1 MTPKPDHP
9 HIPTILDRIGNT
21 PIVPIRRLNPYK
33 KVRIYAKLE
42 SFNPAGSVKDRVAL
56 NMIEAA
62 EASGELTP
70 DKIVLEATS
79 GNTGIGM
86 ALVCAV
92 KGYRCQLVM
101 PDSAS
106 IERRKIME
114 AFGAEILLTPGKKG
128 TDGAIEEAYA
138 LAREFPDRYFLTDQ
152 FNNEANW
159 RAHYKGTGPEIW
171 EQTAGMVTDVVGTL
185 GTSGTIMG
193 LSRYFADHHPTV
205 RVTAVEPFLGH
216 KIQGLKNMKESYT
229 PGIYDKSLPYQIIN
243 IPDDEAFKTAR
254 LLAQKEGLFVGMSS
268 GAALC
273 GALARAAQLQ
283 EEGGEIVVILPD
295 GGEKYLSTE
304 LFSMPRGGEEAKESR
319 LRFFNTMTRKKEP
332 FTPSNPKRGVT
343 FYACGP
349 TAHEPTNLAHCRR
362 FMVAD
367 LIHRHLV
374 AKDFPVEFYMN
385 FTDLDD
391 NTIKG
396 AEESGKALAEFTA
409 AYIEQFQRDF
419 SLLGMQ
425 PAAGYPKASD
435 HVQEM
440 IDLAHRLM
448 HKGYAYEK
456 HGSIYFDISKFK
468 NYGELSGVDIS
479 KIQVGRTVDLDNY
492 EKESPVDFTLLKR
505 STLGELKKGIFF
517 KTEWGNMRPGWHIEC
532 SAMTMKYLG
541 ETMDIHTSSSNL
553 LFPHHENENAIAG
566 ALTGKPLARYWLHS
580 ELLLVDGK
588 KMAPEN
594 GNVIT
599 LAEVLAK
606 GYTAREIRFFLLRTH
621 YRKPVNFSFKQLDA
635 ACAMLKRLDDFV
647 GKLLCLPPGLPHPQV
662 AAYLSEME
670 EAYQAAMDDDL
681 NVSRAFAALF
691 DFMKRTNP
699 ILSEG
704 QLDRDQK
711 KYILEA
717 LGKVNAV
724 FNIMRLTE
732 CPLAPELEK
741 LIREREEAR
750 RQKDWQR
757 ADVVRDELARQG
769 IEVVD
774 TAQGPVWK
782 EKSRAS

>member
-1 MTPKPDHP
+1 MHS
-9 HIPTILDRIGNT
+9 ILDRIGNT
-21 PIVPIRRLNPYK
+21 PLVPIRRLNPYK
-33 KVRIYAKLE
+33 QVRIFAKLE
-42 SFNPAGSVKDRVAL
+42 SFNPGGSIKDRIAL

-86 ALVCAV
+86 AMVCAV
-92 KGYRCQLVM
+92 KGYRCQLIM
-101 PDSAS
+101 PESAS

-159 RAHYKGTGPEIW
+159 RAHYLGTGPEIW
-171 EQTAGMVTDVVGTL
+171 AQTAGTVTDVVGTL
-185 GTSGTIMG
+185 GTTGTIMG
-193 LSRYFADHHPTV
+193 LSRYFADEHPSV

-229 PGIYDKSLPYQIIN
+229 PGIYDKTVPYQIIN
-243 IPDDEAFKTAR
+243 IPDEEAFKTAR

-273 GALARAAQLQ
+273 GALARAAQLK
-283 EEGGEIVVILPD
+283 EEGGMIVVILPD

-304 LFSMPRGGEEAKESR
+304 LFFTPREAEAKASP
-319 LRFFNTMTRKKEP
+319 LRFFNTLTRKKEVFQP
-332 FTPSNPKRGVT
+332 LNPKRVT

-362 FMVAD
+362 FIVAD

-374 AKDFPVEFYMN
+374 SKGFNVEFYMN

-396 AEESGKALAEFTA
+396 AEQSGQSLAEFTGS
-409 AYIEQFQRDF
+409 YISQFLRDF
-419 SLLGMQ
+419 ELLGIR

-440 IDLAHRLM
+440 VDIAHKLM

-468 NYGELSGVDIS
+468 SYGKLSGVDIS
-479 KIQVGRTVDLDNY
+479 KVQVGRTVDLDNY

-505 STLGELKKGIFF
+505 STLAELKKGVFF

-532 SAMTMKYLG
+532 SAMTLKYLG
-541 ETMDIHTSSSNL
+541 ETMDIHTSGSNL
-553 LFPHHENENAIAG
+553 IFPHHENENAIAG
-566 ALTGKPLARYWLHS
+566 ALTGKPLARYWLHN

-594 GNVIT
+594 RNVIT
-599 LAEVLAK
+599 LADVLGQ
-606 GYTAREIRFFLLRTH
+606 GYTAREVRFFLLRTH
-621 YRKPVNFSFKQLDA
+621 YRKTVSFSYKNLDA
-635 ACAMLKRLDDFV
+635 ARQNLKRLDAFV

-662 AAYLSEME
+662 AAYLSAME
-670 EAYQAAMDDDL
+670 EAYQAALDDDL
-681 NVSRAFAALF
+681 NVSRALAALF
-691 DFMKRTNP
+691 DFIKKTNP

-711 KYILEA
+711 SYILDA
-717 LGKVNAV
+717 LAKINGV
-724 FNIMRLTE
+724 FNIMRLEE

-741 LIREREEAR
+741 LIRDREEAR

-757 ADVVRDELARQG
+757 ADVVRDELAKQG
-769 IEVVD
+769 IEIVD
-774 TAQGPVWK
+774 TAKGPVWK
-782 EKSRAS
+782 EKTKVS